1 MADETGIVLPWEK
14 DAMAGL
20 EMPDGLS
27 YPDQI
32 LYLELRML
40 YHQYYQKIIGR
51 ETATKEKKTAHKETS
66 EPVEAEYDPVKT
78 WYDEK
83 AVNCV
88 KWFLIFAGLE
98 YLFFYWQQTGQMQ
111 ESAAMPSM
119 LVCAMLA
126 GISVGKNWK
135 WRK

>member
-1 MADETGIVLPWEK
+1 MEAIKKDELFDDELCGMVKFTDATTAAQKPSESEK
-14 DAMAGL
+14 KSEIKLHG
-20 EMPDGLS
+20 
-27 YPDQI
+27 
-32 LYLELRML
+32 
-40 YHQYYQKIIGR
+40 
-51 ETATKEKKTAHKETS
+51 KEKKMAHKATS
-66 EPVEAEYDPVKT
+66 EPVDEEYEPVKT
-78 WYDEK
+78 WYGEK

-98 YLFFYWQQTGQMQ
+98 YLFFYWQQTGQMK

-119 LVCAMLA
+119 IVCAALA